1 MSGKERYHV
10 RMSPPTINLT
20 IVSPCFNEREIIGGF
35 IEAGLRIADQLRD
48 TCDIRLLVVD
58 DGSRDESLERLEEW
72 EKRDAR
78 VTWLSLARNFG
89 HQAALTAGIDH
100 APPGAVMTMDSDL
113 EHPPDLIPEMV
124 RHWLAGA
131 DVVSAV
137 RREPEGL
144 PLLKSVSSNLF
155 YTVFNL
161 LSDTKLQHGA
171 ADFVLLS
178 AKARAALQSLPEHHR
193 FLRALVSW
201 TGFPRAFVPYDQP
214 VRPAGKSKYTA
225 RRMLRLALHGVLSF
239 SARPIY
245 WMFGAS
251 AALLTAGFVYLIYV
265 LWVSLVQGRAIS
277 GWASVLGV
285 LLVLGGWL
293 TFSISVLGLY
303 IARIFEQVKGRPVYV
318 ISRRSHDPPASRD

>member
-1 MSGKERYHV
+1 
-10 RMSPPTINLT
+10 MSPTPVRLT
-20 IVSPCFNEREIIGGF
+20 IVSPCYNEREIIGRF
-35 IEAGLRIADQLRD
+35 IEAVLRTADELRD
-48 TCDIRLLVVD
+48 TCETRLLIVD
-58 DGSRDESLERLEEW
+58 DGSGDGSVEELAAWGRRDS
-72 EKRDAR
+72 R
-78 VTWLSLARNFG
+78 VAWISLARNFG
-89 HQAALTAGIDH
+89 HQAALSAGIEH
-100 APPGAVMTMDSDL
+100 AAPGAVLTMDSDM
-113 EHPPDLIPEMV
+113 EHPPELIPELV

-137 RREPEGL
+137 RRDPEGL
-144 PLLKSVSSNLF
+144 PWFKNASSNLF

-161 LSDTKLQHGA
+161 LSDTKLQRGA

-178 AKARAALQSLPEHHR
+178 AKARGALQSLPEHHR

-245 WMFGAS
+245 WMFGVS
-251 AALLTAGFVYLIYV
+251 LALLAAGFVYLLYV
-265 LWVSLVQGRAIS
+265 LWVSLVLGHTVP
-277 GWASVLGV
+277 GWASMLGV
-285 LLVLGGWL
+285 MLVLGGWL
-293 TFSISVLGLY
+293 TFSISVIGLY

-318 ISRRSHDPPASRD
+318 ISRRSEAPTPPAGG